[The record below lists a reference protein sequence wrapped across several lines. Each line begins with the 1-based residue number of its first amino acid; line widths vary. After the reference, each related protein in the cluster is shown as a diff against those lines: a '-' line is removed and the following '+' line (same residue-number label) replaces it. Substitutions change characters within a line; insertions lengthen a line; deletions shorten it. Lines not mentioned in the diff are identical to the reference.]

1 MAENFVAT
9 PFSSP
14 IYVMA
19 KPAGAL
25 CNLACKYCY
34 YLEKKNLYTRQNCAN
49 VMSDDIL
56 EKFVKDYIEMQT
68 APSVLF
74 TWHGGEPLMRPLS
87 FYKRVLELQKKYA
100 NGKRIDN
107 SIQTNGTLLTKEWVD
122 FFKKNNFLVGVS
134 IDGPKNFHDAYR
146 KSKSGRPSWRQ
157 TMEGIR
163 LLNDYG
169 VDWNAMA
176 VVNNLTSESPLD
188 FYHFFKEINCQYL
201 QFTPVVERIYKRP
214 DGRWLASPI
223 DGGIA
228 QVADFSV
235 SPDRWGNFLCAI
247 FDEWVRFD
255 VGSMFVQIFDSTL
268 ACWVGVQPS
277 LCVFADTCGHAGVME
292 YNGDVY
298 SCDHF
303 VFPEFKLGN
312 INQTHLSGMMRS
324 TIQQQFGQ
332 SKKTKLTRQCL
343 ECQFQFA
350 CHGECPRNRFDKS
363 LFGEAGHNYLCRGYF
378 KYFEHVA
385 PYMDFMKKKLLH
397 NEAPADVMQWI
408 KEGGK

>member
-1 MAENFVAT
+1 
-9 PFSSP
+9 
-14 IYVMA
+14 
-19 KPAGAL
+19 
-25 CNLACKYCY
+25 
-34 YLEKKNLYTRQNCAN
+34 
-49 VMSDDIL
+49 
-56 EKFVKDYIEMQT
+56 
-68 APSVLF
+68 
-74 TWHGGEPLMRPLS
+74 
-87 FYKRVLELQKKYA
+87 
-100 NGKRIDN
+100 
-107 SIQTNGTLLTKEWVD
+107 
-122 FFKKNNFLVGVS
+122 
-134 IDGPKNFHDAYR
+134 
-146 KSKSGRPSWRQ
+146 
-157 TMEGIR
+157 
-163 LLNDYG
+163 
-169 VDWNAMA
+169 MA

-343 ECQFQFA
+343 ECQFQVA
-350 CHGECPRNRFDKS
+350 CHGDCPRNRFDKS